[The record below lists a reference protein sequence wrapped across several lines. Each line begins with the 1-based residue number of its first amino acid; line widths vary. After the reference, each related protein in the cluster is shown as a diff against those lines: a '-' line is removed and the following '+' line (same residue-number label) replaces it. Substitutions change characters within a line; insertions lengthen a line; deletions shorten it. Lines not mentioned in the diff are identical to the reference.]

1 MEAGSNPAGAAVLT
15 AHGRHAGRTLAVA
28 ALGVV
33 YGDIGT
39 SPLYAIKEVFGSEHH
54 PVPIEPANVLG
65 ILSLV
70 VWALIVVVSI
80 KYVAI
85 VLRAD
90 NNGEGGI
97 MALMARVLSQT
108 GLGPHRRRAVIM
120 LGLVGA
126 ALFYGDGAITPAIS
140 VLSAVEGLEVA
151 TDAFKPFIVPL
162 TVVILVALF
171 LVQKRGTAR
180 VGAMFGPVMMLWF
193 ATIAMAGAV
202 KIVENPIVL
211 SALWPGYAVDFLAM
225 HPKLGFFA
233 LGAVFLALTG
243 AEALYADMGHFGRGP
258 IRIAWFAI
266 VLPAL
271 VVNYFGQG
279 ALLLADPAAVRNPFY
294 LLAPT
299 WALLPLV
306 VLATAATVIASQAV
320 ITGVYSMTSQAIQL
334 GFAPRM
340 TVLHTSGAAMGQIY
354 LPGINFALLALV
366 ILLVLTFRSS
376 SNLAA
381 AYGIAV
387 SGTMI
392 ITAAFAYLVARLDW
406 RWPAIVAV
414 PVFAAF
420 VLIDGAFFAANT
432 IKFADGG
439 WFPIAFGSVVLV
451 LLTTWKRGRE
461 ILRARFAADRL
472 PLDEFAKS
480 LEGEAVASAPMTAVF
495 MTAAHNQV
503 PRALLHNLKHNG
515 VLHERIIVCSVQ
527 IHPIPR
533 VPIAQRVAVERLTRR
548 FYRVAL
554 HYGFMDETDVP
565 AALEWCPDQ
574 GLGLDPMQTS
584 YFLGRAKLLPAPK
597 GDMALW
603 RERLFTTMYRNAGT
617 AADQFRLPPNRVVEL
632 GAQVS
637 L

>member
-1 MEAGSNPAGAAVLT
+1 MTTERKSGPGA
-15 AHGRHAGRTLAVA
+15 LAFA

-54 PVPIEPANVLG
+54 PVPIVPANVLG

-70 VWALIVVVSI
+70 LWALIIVVSV
-80 KYVAI
+80 KYVAV

-97 MALMARVLSQT
+97 MALMARVLSRE
-108 GLGPHRRRAVIM
+108 GLGPRRRRVVIM
-120 LGLVGA
+120 LGLAGA

-140 VLSAVEGLEVA
+140 VLSAIEGLDVA
-151 TDAFKPFIVPL
+151 TGAFGPFVVPL
-162 TVVILVALF
+162 TVVILLALF

-180 VGAMFGPVMMLWF
+180 VGAMFGPVMLAWF
-193 ATIAMAGAV
+193 ATIALAGAV
-202 KIVENPIVL
+202 EIAKNPAVL
-211 SALWPGYAVDFLAM
+211 AALWPGYAVDFLAR
-225 HPKLGFFA
+225 HPKLGFLA

-243 AEALYADMGHFGRGP
+243 AEALYADMGHFGRVP
-258 IRIAWFAI
+258 IRIAWFAV

-271 VVNYFGQG
+271 VANYFGQG
-279 ALLLADPAAVRNPFY
+279 ALLLADPASVRNPFY
-294 LLAPT
+294 LLAPG
-299 WALLPLV
+299 WALIPLV
-306 VLATAATVIASQAV
+306 LLATAATVIASQAV

-334 GFAPRM
+334 GYAPRM
-340 TVLHTSGAAMGQIY
+340 TILHTSGAQMGQIY
-354 LPGINFALLALV
+354 LPGINYALLVAV
-366 ILLVLTFRSS
+366 IVLVLTFRSS

-392 ITAAFAYLVARLDW
+392 ITALFAYLVARFDW
-406 RWPAIVAV
+406 KWPAIVAL

-420 VLIDGAFFAANT
+420 VLIDGTFFAANT

-439 WFPIAFGSVVLV
+439 WFPIAFGGAVLV
-451 LLTTWKRGRE
+451 LLTTWKRGRD
-461 ILRARFAADRL
+461 ILRARFAAERL
-472 PLDEFAKS
+472 PLDAFAKS
-480 LEGEAVASAPMTAVF
+480 LEHEPVASVPMTAVF
-495 MTAAHNQV
+495 MTSSQNEV

-515 VLHERIIVCSVQ
+515 VLHERIVVCSVQ
-527 IHPIPR
+527 IHPVPR
-533 VPIAQRVAVERLTRR
+533 VPVAQRVVVERLSNR

-554 HYGFMDETDVP
+554 HYGFMDDPDVP
-565 AALEWCPDQ
+565 TALEWCPDQ

-597 GDMALW
+597 GEMALW

-617 AADQFRLPPNRVVEL
+617 AADHFRLPPNRVVEL

>member
-1 MEAGSNPAGAAVLT
+1 MATSTATGKKRAA
-15 AHGRHAGRTLAVA
+15 LALA

-39 SPLYAIKEVFGSEHH
+39 SPLYALKEVFGSEHH

-70 VWALIVVVSI
+70 FWALIVVVTV
-80 KYVAI
+80 KYVAV

-97 MALMARVLSQT
+97 MALMARVLSQKR
-108 GLGPHRRRAVIM
+108 LGPWRTRVVLL
-120 LGLVGA
+120 LGLIGA

-140 VLSAVEGLEVA
+140 VLSAVEGLGVA
-151 TDAFKPFIVPL
+151 TDTFRPWVVPL
-162 TVVILVALF
+162 TVAILIVLF
-171 LVQKRGTAR
+171 LVQKHGTAM
-180 VGAMFGPVMMLWF
+180 VGAAFGPIMLLWF
-193 ATIAMAGAV
+193 STLALLGGWQIAG
-202 KIVENPIVL
+202 NPVVL
-211 SALWPGYAVDFLAM
+211 AALWPGYALDFLAV
-225 HPKLGFFA
+225 HPTLGFFA

-243 AEALYADMGHFGRGP
+243 AEALYADMGHFGRGA
-258 IRIAWFAI
+258 IRQAWFAV

-271 VVNYFGQG
+271 VINYFGQG
-279 ALLLADPAAVRNPFY
+279 ALLLADPSTVRNPFY
-294 LLAPT
+294 LLAPA
-299 WALLPLV
+299 WALIPLV
-306 VLATAATVIASQAV
+306 ILATAATVIASQAV
-320 ITGVYSMTSQAIQL
+320 VTGVYSMTSQAIQL
-334 GFAPRM
+334 GYAPRM
-340 TVLHTSGAAMGQIY
+340 TICHTSGAEMGQIY
-354 LPGINFALLALV
+354 LPGINFALLIAV

-392 ITAAFAYLVARLDW
+392 ITTLFAYLVARFDW
-406 RWPAIVAV
+406 HWKAILAL

-420 VLIDGAFFAANT
+420 VLIDAAFFAANS

-439 WFPIAFGSVVLV
+439 WFPLVFGGVVLL

-461 ILRARFAADRL
+461 IMRARFAGGTL
-472 PLDEFAKS
+472 PLDEFAQS
-480 LEGEAVASAPMTAVF
+480 LESESVTSVPLTAVF
-495 MTAAHNQV
+495 LTSSQNEV

-515 VLHERIIVCSVQ
+515 VLHDRTVICSVQ
-527 IHPIPR
+527 ILPIPR
-533 VPIAQRVAVERLTRR
+533 VPAAQHVVVERLTKR
-548 FYRVAL
+548 FYRVTL
-554 HYGFMDETDVP
+554 HFGFMEAPDVP
-565 AALEWCPDQ
+565 AALEWCAEQ
-574 GLGLDPMQTS
+574 GLELDPMQTS

-597 GDMALW
+597 SDMALW
-603 RERLFTTMYRNAGT
+603 RERLFTAMYRNAGT
-617 AADQFRLPPNRVVEL
+617 AADHFRLPPNRVVEL

>member
-1 MEAGSNPAGAAVLT
+1 MTTERKSGPGA
-15 AHGRHAGRTLAVA
+15 LAFA

-70 VWALIVVVSI
+70 VWALIVVVSV
-80 KYVAI
+80 KYVAV

-97 MALMARVLSQT
+97 MALMARVLSQE
-108 GLGPHRRRAVIM
+108 GLGPRRRRVVIM

-140 VLSAVEGLEVA
+140 VLSAIEGLDVA
-151 TDAFKPFIVPL
+151 TSAFRPFVVPL
-162 TVVILVALF
+162 TVVILLALF

-180 VGAMFGPVMMLWF
+180 VGAMFGPVMMVWF
-193 ATIAMAGAV
+193 ATIAVFGAV
-202 KIVENPIVL
+202 EIARNPAVL
-211 SALWPGYAVDFLAM
+211 SALWPGYAVDFLAR

-243 AEALYADMGHFGRGP
+243 AEALYADMGHFGRVP
-258 IRIAWFAI
+258 IRIAWFAV

-279 ALLLADPAAVRNPFY
+279 ALLLADPASVRNPFY
-294 LLAPT
+294 LLAPG
-299 WALLPLV
+299 WALIPLV

-334 GFAPRM
+334 GYAPRM
-340 TVLHTSGAAMGQIY
+340 TILHTSGAQMGQIY
-354 LPGINFALLALV
+354 LPGINYALLAAV
-366 ILLVLTFRSS
+366 IVLVLTFRTS

-392 ITAAFAYLVARLDW
+392 ITALFAYLVARLDW
-406 RWPAIVAV
+406 KWSAIAAL

-420 VLIDGAFFAANT
+420 VLIDGTFFAANT

-439 WFPIAFGSVVLV
+439 WFPIAFGGAVLV
-451 LLTTWKRGRE
+451 LLTTWKRGRD

-472 PLDEFAKS
+472 PLDAFARS
-480 LEGEAVASAPMTAVF
+480 LEGEPVASVPMTAVF
-495 MTAAHNQV
+495 
-503 PRALLHNLKHNG
+503 
-515 VLHERIIVCSVQ
+515 
-527 IHPIPR
+527 
-533 VPIAQRVAVERLTRR
+533 
-548 FYRVAL
+548 
-554 HYGFMDETDVP
+554 
-565 AALEWCPDQ
+565 
-574 GLGLDPMQTS
+574 
-584 YFLGRAKLLPAPK
+584 
-597 GDMALW
+597 
-603 RERLFTTMYRNAGT
+603 
-617 AADQFRLPPNRVVEL
+617 
-632 GAQVS
+632 
-637 L
+637 